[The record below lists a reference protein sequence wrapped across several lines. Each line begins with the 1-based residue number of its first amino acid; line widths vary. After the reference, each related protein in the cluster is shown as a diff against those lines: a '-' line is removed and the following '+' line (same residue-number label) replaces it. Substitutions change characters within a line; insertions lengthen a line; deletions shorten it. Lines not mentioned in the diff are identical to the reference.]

1 MQTDHRPQVQRHF
14 VRITST
20 KETTPMATDSGQ
32 KFIRRNRPPRVHI
45 SYQDP
50 YDAEQK
56 IELPFVMGVLSDLSG
71 NASAV
76 EKPELADRKF
86 LDIDMDNFDDRLA
99 AIEPAMAFRVK
110 NSLGET
116 GGETL
121 SVNLRFRKMD
131 DFGPA
136 AVARQ
141 IPALARLLE
150 ARERLTNLMRYMD
163 GKVAAEDQ
171 IKKLLADPELMAAL
185 RDRVAERDVAE
196 EAKESKTDAVK

>member
-1 MQTDHRPQVQRHF
+1 
-14 VRITST
+14 
-20 KETTPMATDSGQ
+20 MATDSGQ

-45 SYQDP
+45 AYEDP
-50 YDAEQK
+50 YDAERK

-86 LDIDMDNFDDRLA
+86 LDIDMDNFDHRLA
-99 AIEPAMAFRVK
+99 AIEPGIALRVK
-110 NSLGET
+110 NTLGE
-116 GGETL
+116 GSGETL
-121 SVNLRFRKMD
+121 LLTLRFKKME

-141 IPALARLLE
+141 VPALAQLIE
-150 ARERLTNLMRYMD
+150 ARERLSNLTRYMD

-171 IKKLLADPELMAAL
+171 IKKLLADPQLMTAL
-185 RDRVAERDVAE
+185 RDRVTET
-196 EAKESKTDAVK
+196 ESDDTK